1 MMKRPH
7 HRHSPFLAAALLL
20 LLAACSPAGEAASDA
35 LTGAAAPKAGD
46 PLSEADFLDPPRQAR
61 PGALWTWM
69 NAYVDNEQLSYELQ
83 EMKDKGMR
91 GAIIWDI
98 GALFDPDKI
107 IPEGP
112 AFLGPESVTS
122 IHHAMDEAE
131 RLGLELGLS
140 AASSWNSGG
149 PWVAPADGCQTV
161 AWQSLE
167 VSGPGAIERLL
178 PLPEKTLDP
187 TQTLAVIAFPAG
199 ADVLDPESTVRLDA
213 QVDAQGTLTWTVP
226 AGQWTI
232 LHFVSTATGQKLIV
246 PSPKSGGLMA
256 DHLSARATRKHLNHI
271 IEAVSAGRED
281 LGALQTLFLDS
292 YEVQTPFDWTPS
304 FVAEFG
310 EAYGYDPLPWLPVL
324 AGMTVKNE
332 DLSARFRHDY
342 LKLVSDLHIQNH
354 YGLAR
359 EIANQ
364 HGLEILAEA
373 GHGGYARFDTLK
385 ALGAV
390 DVPMGEFWN
399 EERFWC
405 TKEAAS
411 AANIY
416 GKTLVNAESLTGWQH
431 WQHGPQHYKRLIDL
445 AFCAGLNQITFHT
458 FAHQPPGAGLP
469 GYAYHAGEHFNVN
482 LTWWPHASPLL
493 DTLARSS
500 HMLQQGRFVADV
512 CGYYGDQAP
521 NLVPS
526 RRITPT
532 IEPRFTPDKCLHCGR
547 AHPVDL
553 STLGHEHDYDYLNQE
568 ILVEQ
573 MQVRDGV
580 LTLPSG
586 MAYHLLVMP
595 DSTSISLPALQK
607 IEALVREGGTVL
619 GAKPERSNSM
629 QHYPDCDRQVRAL
642 ADKIWGDC
650 DGATVKQHVYGKG
663 QVFWNIP
670 IHQVLAEIGVA
681 PDFVVN
687 GIDNADRKI
696 DYIHRTTGEEE
707 IYFVC
712 NTSETPLRFSA
723 SFRVGAGRVPTF
735 WNAVD
740 GTVSPCLQYRQ
751 TGARTEIPLEL
762 APAESVF
769 VVFRQQQAAE
779 HFVRIEGSGTTDARP
794 GEVPALNV
802 LELEGNRAKAE
813 VWQAG
818 SYSFTTSAGRKG
830 RWQVNA
836 VPEPRVIDGP
846 WTLHFPADRGA
857 PGKVEL
863 PELID
868 WSRHPDPGVKYFS
881 DTATY
886 RKRFELPQAP
896 PSGAPHILDLGTV
909 KEVALV
915 RVNGQEAGVLW
926 QAPYRIDIADLLRPG
941 QNEFEVEL
949 TNVWNNRLVG
959 DLKRAPEDR
968 ITQTNVLQKFKPDS
982 PLLPSGLIGPVTL
995 SSPVLPE
1002 AEWE

>member
-1 MMKRPH
+1 
-7 HRHSPFLAAALLL
+7 
-20 LLAACSPAGEAASDA
+20 
-35 LTGAAAPKAGD
+35 
-46 PLSEADFLDPPRQAR
+46 
-61 PGALWTWM
+61 
-69 NAYVDNEQLSYELQ
+69 
-83 EMKDKGMR
+83 MR

-342 LKLVSDLHIQNH
+342 LKLVSDLHVRNH
-354 YGLAR
+354 FALAR

-411 AANIY
+411 AANLY

-431 WQHGPQHYKRLIDL
+431 
-445 AFCAGLNQITFHT
+445 
-458 FAHQPPGAGLP
+458 
-469 GYAYHAGEHFNVN
+469 
-482 LTWWPHASPLL
+482 
-493 DTLARSS
+493 
-500 HMLQQGRFVADV
+500 
-512 CGYYGDQAP
+512 
-521 NLVPS
+521 
-526 RRITPT
+526 
-532 IEPRFTPDKCLHCGR
+532 
-547 AHPVDL
+547 
-553 STLGHEHDYDYLNQE
+553 
-568 ILVEQ
+568 
-573 MQVRDGV
+573 
-580 LTLPSG
+580 
-586 MAYHLLVMP
+586 
-595 DSTSISLPALQK
+595 
-607 IEALVREGGTVL
+607 
-619 GAKPERSNSM
+619 
-629 QHYPDCDRQVRAL
+629 
-642 ADKIWGDC
+642 
-650 DGATVKQHVYGKG
+650 
-663 QVFWNIP
+663 
-670 IHQVLAEIGVA
+670 
-681 PDFVVN
+681 
-687 GIDNADRKI
+687 
-696 DYIHRTTGEEE
+696 
-707 IYFVC
+707 
-712 NTSETPLRFSA
+712 
-723 SFRVGAGRVPTF
+723 
-735 WNAVD
+735 
-740 GTVSPCLQYRQ
+740 
-751 TGARTEIPLEL
+751 
-762 APAESVF
+762 
-769 VVFRQQQAAE
+769 
-779 HFVRIEGSGTTDARP
+779 
-794 GEVPALNV
+794 
-802 LELEGNRAKAE
+802 
-813 VWQAG
+813 
-818 SYSFTTSAGRKG
+818 
-830 RWQVNA
+830 
-836 VPEPRVIDGP
+836 
-846 WTLHFPADRGA
+846 
-857 PGKVEL
+857 
-863 PELID
+863 
-868 WSRHPDPGVKYFS
+868 
-881 DTATY
+881 
-886 RKRFELPQAP
+886 
-896 PSGAPHILDLGTV
+896 
-909 KEVALV
+909 
-915 RVNGQEAGVLW
+915 
-926 QAPYRIDIADLLRPG
+926 
-941 QNEFEVEL
+941 
-949 TNVWNNRLVG
+949 
-959 DLKRAPEDR
+959 
-968 ITQTNVLQKFKPDS
+968 
-982 PLLPSGLIGPVTL
+982 
-995 SSPVLPE
+995 
-1002 AEWE
+1002 